1 MIRKYSV
8 ILLFIAPLFILA
20 PFEVNYLIEANSLV
34 YSAKEWR
41 LLRDNNGELSSMI
54 VDNDRNFSSA
64 KTDYIFDRGDVA
76 KIEFY
81 NHSKDIQSGDT
92 IAVINSDVINEQILT
107 LQSELEIAKAE
118 YKDKSSGEKISVVKE
133 FQKKIKIA
141 QNNVEFTSLQLQR
154 AEKMVKE
161 DLIPQLEYEQ
171 YKNANDLAKINLIL
185 AKKSLES
192 ASTGEKTEILRIIN
206 SQINTLEERITNLV
220 QKRNKYI
227 IEAPFDG
234 IINYYQDSI
243 NLIKIKNSSDLI
255 VKIPVK
261 VYEIGYVDLDDKV
274 ELSIEKTDKLYNA
287 TITNIEDEIRIRGR
301 DQFFLVT
308 ARINNPDRFIKPG
321 MICKASIYS
330 DKIPLYSFAKRK
342 LGF

>member
-64 KTDYIFDRGDVA
+64 KTDYIFDRGDIA

-141 QNNVEFTSLQLQR
+141 QF
-154 AEKMVKE
+154 A
-161 DLIPQLEYEQ
+161 
-171 YKNANDLAKINLIL
+171 LA
-185 AKKSLES
+185 
-192 ASTGEKTEILRIIN
+192 TTPPHPPG
-206 SQINTLEERITNLV
+206 
-220 QKRNKYI
+220 
-227 IEAPFDG
+227 
-234 IINYYQDSI
+234 
-243 NLIKIKNSSDLI
+243 
-255 VKIPVK
+255 
-261 VYEIGYVDLDDKV
+261 
-274 ELSIEKTDKLYNA
+274 
-287 TITNIEDEIRIRGR
+287 
-301 DQFFLVT
+301 
-308 ARINNPDRFIKPG
+308 ARPRHR
-321 MICKASIYS
+321 C
-330 DKIPLYSFAKRK
+330 
-342 LGF
+342 